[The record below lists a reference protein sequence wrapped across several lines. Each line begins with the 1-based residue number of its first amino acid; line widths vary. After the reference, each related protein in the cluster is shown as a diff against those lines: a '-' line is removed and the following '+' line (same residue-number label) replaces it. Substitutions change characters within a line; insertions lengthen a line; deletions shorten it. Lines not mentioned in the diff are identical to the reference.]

1 MVGCLI
7 KITAASEENDI
18 VFLCHIFI
26 FYPSIED
33 CLGFYLLS
41 IVNRAAMTTAVQV
54 SVVVGGAHWAYT
66 SEWNSWVLMNLLLTF
81 WEFFILFS
89 TVVGSVSILPT
100 VHYGHLFCASMP
112 GLAIILCYF
121 ILIIIIHSMSIQFWF
136 WFFSNL
142 HLFYENTLHSLHIN
156 RAKIVNY
163 YSKMCYYHE
172 EYFLILR
179 CHKQTSY
186 TFKVV

>member
-18 VFLCHIFI
+18 VFMCHIFI

-41 IVNRAAMTTAVQV
+41 IVSRAAMTTSVQV

-66 SEWNSWVLMNLLLTF
+66 SEWNSWVIMNLLLTF

-89 TVVGSVSILPT
+89 TVVESVSILPT

-121 ILIIIIHSMSIQFWF
+121 ILIIIIHSMSMQF